1 MGNLGLVSSQRKPCK
16 VGGSPRGS
24 NRLKLYNGHGNVE
37 ATKALFAG
45 CRGKQ
50 VKTFVPI
57 SLSIAIELSTTNITK
72 LSNYVQS
79 VQVLWSQPSS
89 SLANESKFPEHSGK
103 LKMLIKSC
111 LSVVLTSTVY
121 WLSNVSAKMGC
132 SLYLVPLT
140 RTGEQIINN
149 YTLAFFDRYL
159 NSQNSPLLNSP
170 ASNYPEVQS
179 SSRLV
184 TGSNVDQL
192 TVNTHNSLQ
201 ITKVELQTACRAK
214 PYYLLPAYKQ
224 ICQNCITQI
233 VIPQF

>member
-1 MGNLGLVSSQRKPCK
+1 
-16 VGGSPRGS
+16 VGHSRGS

-50 VKTFVPI
+50 VKNFVPI

-132 SLYLVPLT
+132 SRLRSKQAGYINCLLMTLT
-140 RTGEQIINN
+140 TAKRFTIEEYHRLAELGFFHEDDRIELIRGEIMQM
-149 YTLAFFDRYL
+149 A
-159 NSQNSPLLNSP
+159 
-170 ASNYPEVQS
+170 A
-179 SSRLV
+179 
-184 TGSNVDQL
+184 
-192 TVNTHNSLQ
+192 
-201 ITKVELQTACRAK
+201 KVRPIQPVAEIYWRH
-214 PYYLLPAYKQ
+214 
-224 ICQNCITQI
+224 
-233 VIPQF
+233 

>member
-1 MGNLGLVSSQRKPCK
+1 MVFIMLPFDDNQSLIDYVNSQPLVNPLVCLGDRHQGVWNLVQEFGTDKQRWEILDWYHLKENLCK

-132 SLYLVPLT
+132 SQRILIIKPKYDLLSGLKDSFWNDYL
-140 RTGEQIINN
+140 
-149 YTLAFFDRYL
+149 FSDRDKE
-159 NSQNSPLLNSP
+159 
-170 ASNYPEVQS
+170 A
-179 SSRLV
+179 
-184 TGSNVDQL
+184 VDFS
-192 TVNTHNSLQ
+192 VDDAGH
-201 ITKVELQTACRAK
+201 K
-214 PYYLLPAYKQ
+214 
-224 ICQNCITQI
+224 
-233 VIPQF
+233 

>member
-1 MGNLGLVSSQRKPCK
+1 
-16 VGGSPRGS
+16 VGHSRGS

-132 SLYLVPLT
+132 SLGRNREGGRITYLATNT
-140 RTGEQIINN
+140 RTQQPVVIKRFLF
-149 YTLAFFDRYL
+149 TLAGASWTGFKAYEREIQVLKGLNHPGIPRYL
-159 NSQNSPLLNSP
+159 NCFDVLSGFCMVQEYKDAQPLSVP
-170 ASNYPEVQS
+170 RTFDSDEV
-179 SSRLV
+179 
-184 TGSNVDQL
+184 
-192 TVNTHNSLQ
+192 
-201 ITKVELQTACRAK
+201 
-214 PYYLLPAYKQ
+214 KQ
-224 ICQNCITQI
+224 IAVSILEILVYLQNR
-233 VIPQF
+233 IP